1 MRNAEFDREKVLRS
15 AMNAFMA
22 KGYSKTSMQDLTRA
36 TGLHPGSIY
45 CAFDN
50 KHGLFLAAIDQY
62 HADRE
67 QQLQGFF
74 PAEGPRLECLRRYLD
89 NIVSECLSCD
99 ASQACL
105 LVKAL
110 SEVGEQDLAVQQR
123 VSQHLQQWQTALQQ
137 ILQQA
142 QVQGEL
148 AADKD
153 PAQLTRFLMMGIYGL
168 RTYAHTHPSADE
180 LSALATEL
188 FEHLS
193 L

>member
-1 MRNAEFDREKVLRS
+1 
-15 AMNAFMA
+15 
-22 KGYSKTSMQDLTRA
+22 
-36 TGLHPGSIY
+36 
-45 CAFDN
+45 
-50 KHGLFLAAIDQY
+50 
-62 HADRE
+62 
-67 QQLQGFF
+67 
-74 PAEGPRLECLRRYLD
+74 
-89 NIVSECLSCD
+89 
-99 ASQACL
+99 

-148 AADKD
+148 GADKD

-188 FEHLS
+188 YEHLS